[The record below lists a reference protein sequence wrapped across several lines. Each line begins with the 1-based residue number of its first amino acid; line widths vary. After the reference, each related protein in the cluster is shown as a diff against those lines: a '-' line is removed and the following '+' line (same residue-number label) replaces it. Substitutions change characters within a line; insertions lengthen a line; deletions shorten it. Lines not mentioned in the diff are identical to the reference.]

1 MRGYTHSISVNDF
14 ALDLLNDRITSNTH
28 KFLDGEE
35 VTYLATGTPIG
46 IGSTNVGF
54 STDRLSSGSSY
65 FVARVDDNHFSLAS
79 TQENALAKTKL
90 IDLLLFGNGDHTFKS
105 RKVRKIIDRIEI
117 VEEGNEFLT
126 EKL

>member
-1 MRGYTHSISVNDF
+1 MRGYIHSVSVNDF
-14 ALDLLNDRITSNTH
+14 ALDLTNNRISSNTH

-54 STDRLSSGSSY
+54 GTDRLSSGSSY
-65 FVARVDDNHFSLAS
+65 FIARIDDDHFSLAS
-79 TQENALAKTKL
+79 TKKDALEKTKL

-105 RKVRKIIDRIEI
+105 KKLEKLLIGLKSLKKVVI
-117 VEEGNEFLT
+117 FLT